1 MGIFQSVK
9 NFVFQK
15 GYDDDEYLY
24 DDEYEIEE
32 EDRYTPTM
40 RERSADVAYIDSRS
54 SYTRESERSR
64 NSDYKRGDTV
74 EFSTSKASSPA
85 KTGENKIYTVPM
97 AELLQIVIS
106 EPTCFDDAPAVCDLL
121 RQRKPVVVNMEAVGD
136 VKEAQRIMDFMAGV
150 VYSINGD
157 IQPVT
162 NRIYIVTPEN
172 VNVSDHT
179 REHLK
184 ANGIFSTFKTA
195 FGGR

>member
-1 MGIFQSVK
+1 MGILNSFK

-15 GYDDDEYLY
+15 GYDEEEYY
-24 DDEYEIEE
+24 DDYEYEME
-32 EDRYTPTM
+32 EDDRYISTT
-40 RERSADVAYIDSRS
+40 RDADVPYIDSRS
-54 SYTRESERSR
+54 SYVREGDRSK
-64 NSDYKRGDTV
+64 NADYKRGDTV
-74 EFSTSKASSPA
+74 ELSNKSASKTSD
-85 KTGENKIYTVPM
+85 NKVYTVPM

-121 RQRKPVVVNMEAVGD
+121 RQRKPVVVNMEAVD

-150 VYSINGD
+150 VYSLNGD